1 MKEVYYNS
9 LRMTAYAGCRR
20 KLPHEHEVVA
30 GRKKMIRSRQHKDSK
45 AVTPL
50 SYARHGPAGDTE
62 QLGNLI
68 GKG

>member
-30 GRKKMIRSRQHKDSK
+30 GRKKMIRSR
-45 AVTPL
+45 PL